1 MPESVTSCLLK
12 ESSNFFWILFQ
23 INGRSLIKMF
33 KEQSTET
40 SAFAC
45 LTMVPEAIVQKI
57 KEMYCKREE
66 RIKPESKGSVAHKI

>member
-1 MPESVTSCLLK
+1 
-12 ESSNFFWILFQ
+12 
-23 INGRSLIKMF
+23 MF

-45 LTMVPEAIVQKI
+45 LTVVPEAIVQKI